1 MALEGKIKDFGMSD
15 ILQLIGMQK
24 KSGLLTLVSPEDS
37 VTISFDTGMVV
48 GAETCHRSQN
58 EILGQAL
65 VQGELLEETALNRAL
80 ALQKETGQK
89 LGHILVR
96 EEMVES
102 GDLASIIQLQMQETV
117 YSIFDWT
124 EGTYRFEQVPVTYD
138 RENMKPLSCE
148 KILMEAMRIV
158 DEWPFVQKAIPSTDM
173 VFSQTDPRRKLK
185 LLSGDDVDR
194 AIDSAMNVAG
204 EPSADKPNGALQ
216 QDFPLSAMDERV
228 YRLVDGQRNVEQL
241 ILAGKRGRF
250 ETCKALYSLL
260 SAGLIEEIAGGRDT
274 RTKSGYAGRSR
285 GRKLLRNLLAYAIM
299 FLSVFVVATALGVRG
314 GGALYHVAGDV
325 LGWFEPLRT
334 VHAGQ
339 EMNRI
344 LFSCRVFYLEEQRY
358 PEALEDLVQKKI
370 LKPQHLS
377 DPWGRPYEF
386 AISDRKLRL
395 SSAGKDGQKTTRD
408 DLQKE
413 FYL

>member
-1 MALEGKIKDFGMSD
+1 MALEGKIRDFGMSD

-65 VQGELLEETALNRAL
+65 LQGELLEETALNRAL

-102 GDLASIIQLQMQETV
+102 GDLASVIQLQAQETV

-173 VFSQTDPRRKLK
+173 VFSQTDPRRKLTI
-185 LLSGDDVDR
+185 LSGEDVDR
-194 AIDSAMNVAG
+194 AIDCAMNVTA
-204 EPSADKPNGALQ
+204 EPSVDKTNGALQ
-216 QDFPLSAMDERV
+216 QDFPLSPMEERV
-228 YRLVDGQRNVEQL
+228 YRLVDGRRNVEQL
-241 ILAGKRGRF
+241 ILTGKQGRF

-260 SAGLIEEIAGGRDT
+260 SAGLIEEISGGRDT

-299 FLSVFVVATALGVRG
+299 FLSVFVAATVLGVRG
-314 GGALYHVAGDV
+314 GGALSHVAGDV

-358 PEALEDLVQKKI
+358 PDVLEDLVQKK
-370 LKPQHLS
+370 LLQPQHLS